1 MEIKKSPKADLEKQ
15 RVIFIEIGLV
25 LALSLILFAFEW
37 TSSKGSAGDLGQLS
51 NVDSEEEII
60 PITRQEEVK
69 PPPPPPPPQVT
80 EVLNIVEDDVEIEEE
95 LEIEETEAD
104 EETEVEIIEVADE
117 EEEAEIFHIVEDMP
131 QFPGGDIELRK
142 YIATKVVY
150 PQIARETGIE
160 GKVYVSFVVN
170 SKGAVTKVQLV
181 RGVDPLLDKE
191 ALKVIEGLPKWTP
204 GKQRGKPVNVSF
216 TVPITFK
223 LG

>member
-95 LEIEETEAD
+95 LEMEETEAD

>member
-1 MEIKKSPKADLEKQ
+1 MEIKKTPKAYLEKL
-15 RVIFIEIGLV
+15 RTIFLEVGLV
-25 LALSLILFAFEW
+25 VSLLLILFAFEW
-37 TSSKGSAGDLGQLS
+37 TSSKGSAVNLGQLS
-51 NVDSEEEII
+51 NAETEEEII

-69 PPPPPPPPQVT
+69 PPPPPPPPQVS

-95 LEIEETEAD
+95 LEIEESESD
-104 EETEVEIIEVADE
+104 EETEVEIIEVAEE

-131 QFPGGDIELRK
+131 VFPGGDVELRK

-170 SKGAVTKVQLV
+170 KKGIVTKVTLV

-191 ALKVIEGLPKWTP
+191 ALKVIKGLPKWSP